1 MNDKELELMRQE
13 TDAPYIKRTVDGRE
27 YTVKIHFHPDSH
39 ETASEKLKRI
49 MLNDIKS
56 GVLQEEII
64 SENMAPS
71 DADENGT
78 QCVPISDGTA
88 PADSLHTV

>member
-39 ETASEKLKRI
+39 ETAKEKFKRI
-49 MLNDIKS
+49 I
-56 GVLQEEII
+56 GILQEKTP
-64 SENMAPS
+64 SE
-71 DADENGT
+71 
-78 QCVPISDGTA
+78 C
-88 PADSLHTV
+88 DSEQ